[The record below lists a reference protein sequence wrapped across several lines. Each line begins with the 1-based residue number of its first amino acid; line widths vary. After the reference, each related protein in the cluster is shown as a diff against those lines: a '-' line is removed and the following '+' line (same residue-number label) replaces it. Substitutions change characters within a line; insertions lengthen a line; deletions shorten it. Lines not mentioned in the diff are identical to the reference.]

1 MHEKLELEVSGK
13 LQKILDM
20 LNCLMA
26 LYLGTKE
33 TLVIITYF
41 HKTEIAEKLLRC
53 DSMPH
58 CKTPMERISMSS
70 TYVQV
75 AQLWNT
81 CQPDWGIRLLDGSR
95 LTLMLPLWLLDN
107 SFLISGCT
115 VAQSGTDM
123 SPGTPTYRH
132 TVPPRN
138 TLTLLAS
145 FVAIHWCYL
154 SLLPH

>member
-41 HKTEIAEKLLRC
+41 HKMEIAEKLLRC

-95 LTLMLPLWLLDN
+95 LTLMLPL
-107 SFLISGCT
+107 
-115 VAQSGTDM
+115 
-123 SPGTPTYRH
+123 
-132 TVPPRN
+132 
-138 TLTLLAS
+138 
-145 FVAIHWCYL
+145 
-154 SLLPH
+154 